1 MPVENDP
8 ADPRGIEV
16 LFYFGTGAFLAL
28 VLVATIGLSIYGHE
42 VSADS
47 RADRMAED
55 AAIRDTAV
63 LGEGAEIFSLRCS
76 SCHGSSGEGGVGPS
90 FVGVTERIPDVV
102 DHEAVVRDG
111 RAVMP
116 AFAGVL
122 SDAQIELVVR
132 FERDEL
138 DAG

>member
-1 MPVENDP
+1 M
-8 ADPRGIEV
+8 A
-16 LFYFGTGAFLAL
+16 LAR
-28 VLVATIGLSIYGHE
+28 ALS
-42 VSADS
+42 
-47 RADRMAED
+47 
-55 AAIRDTAV
+55 
-63 LGEGAEIFSLRCS
+63 
-76 SCHGSSGEGGVGPS
+76 
-90 FVGVTERIPDVV
+90 GVTERIPDVA